1 MARDMNLKADFSGG
15 AQFKG
20 SLLSKLLRA
29 NDELNGARDEQ
40 WIEELDDSDLDM
52 LAAAGAPT
60 APNSSGNPVM

>member
-29 NDELNGARDEQ
+29 NDELNGRV
-40 WIEELDDSDLDM
+40 M
-52 LAAAGAPT
+52 
-60 APNSSGNPVM
+60 SSGSRSWMTATSTCLRRRVLLPLLILLVIQ